1 MNAHNNF
8 ETKDNQSSSN
18 AFTSL
23 SETQQMDI
31 LNFMSLTNVEDSDI
45 ALKYMKQ
52 TSFNMDVIFFLY
64 IIINFLG

>member
-8 ETKDNQSSSN
+8 ETKDTHSSTN

-52 TSFNMDVIFFLY
+52 TSFIMDVIFSS
-64 IIINFLG
+64 I